1 MNLTYEQTEELL
13 SKLSLASARNCSQ
26 WVNTIIDEDDLCVIL
41 RDKRS
46 SYKHISFYQ
55 EFPELEVEAKFSI
68 KINIFL
74 NKALYVLVQQKL
86 LCLHLNITSKS
97 VFFF

>member
-1 MNLTYEQTEELL
+1 MWLFTCYVNLTYEQTEELL

-55 EFPELEVEAKFSI
+55 EFAELEAEAKAF
-68 KINIFL
+68 
-74 NKALYVLVQQKL
+74 VLSSASTKEW
-86 LCLHLNITSKS
+86 
-97 VFFF
+97 